1 MFDVTK
7 EEDEVLISLQQKDMK
22 VHKPRGM
29 GENLTIGF
37 AVFKVYTRNVL
48 YYMHDINIKHIFINQ
63 PSATSSLMKLI
74 IFHHVF
80 LLSKIK

>member
-22 VHKPRGM
+22 IHKPRGM

-48 YYMHDINIKHIFINQ
+48 YDKGECVLNSYFN
-63 PSATSSLMKLI
+63 I
-74 IFHHVF
+74 IF
-80 LLSKIK
+80 KY